1 MTLIGELPPIGV
13 MNNNYNR
20 SRHGIHNLSRPEVV
34 ADPRRYIDA
43 IAELGPLFFD
53 EVGKVWVCSGHA
65 ESKSILADHR
75 RFSSTRVHD
84 PAELSARGFDEAAE
98 VAEIIREQLLFT
110 DPPKQTRVR
119 DAMRGAFT
127 KAAVEELDTKLKALV
142 DAALATLPERG
153 DVDVAAGYAANF
165 PPRLVTLL
173 LGMPGREDDATRWA
187 DGYERLIGS
196 LSSLPHLRDKEILPV
211 LREAMAAFADEVRQ
225 RRLGGGDDLI
235 ATLTGQLLTG
245 EPSAEDAALAEH
257 VIAANC
263 LVLVAGGYQTL
274 TQLITTGVRLLAEYP
289 DQQQLLRDDP
299 SLIDGAIDEFLRLD
313 GSSQYVA
320 RQATANME
328 IAGVNIAQGDTVLV
342 HLAAANLDPRV
353 FGDPRKLDITRRDA
367 KHLGFGLGRHY
378 CVGAPLAERMARWAI
393 LGFLERYPEYGTA
406 DRPDALVWGRHANT
420 RCPAHAWLRVGPD
433 PEPAPAQVP
442 GPRAET
448 VVVVPVPVHDAA
460 LPAAPARPVE
470 AVTAAAR
477 PAPVATDL
485 DRHRQVEEWNNTTTP
500 LPAHNGWHH
509 LVEYWARLTPDATAV
524 EDETGAHT
532 YRELDERANALAAV
546 LRTHNVQPGS
556 VVGVFVDRCADLALV
571 ALAIAKAGGAF
582 LLADPDSPPERLR
595 AMADESRA
603 ELIIASAS
611 TRPRLDTID
620 LATTVLVPDTR
631 ARAEHPPN
639 TGANLGTT
647 AYVVFTSGTTGR
659 PKGIAIDH
667 ESVVNLHGAQRHV
680 LRVAPTDRVLQFLS
694 PNFDGCFFEVLAALS
709 AGATLVFAA
718 PSRLVVGPP
727 LLRTLR
733 DRRVTMVVCTPSVWA
748 ALPDDPLPDLRI
760 ACAAG
765 ERLPAPVAARWFA
778 PNRRFLN
785 LYGPA
790 ETAVWATWHEVTDPV
805 TAPPIGR
812 PVANKR
818 VYVVDEHLTPAGIGE
833 SGELCI
839 GGIGV
844 GRYLSQPHLMQQRF
858 AVDPFA
864 TRTGELMYR
873 TGDIGRRLP
882 DGSLEYL
889 GRRDRQV
896 KIRGQRIELEEV
908 ERVLETAPGVRECA
922 VSAHEGKLT
931 ATIVPAGASIDEAEI
946 RQYLAARLH
955 SGMMPATMVTVATLP
970 RTAVGKR
977 QQPLA
982 STAGPDSQAVPAP
995 VEPVPVTVARPPVA
1009 TPPAPPT
1016 APVRTEESVPAGEAT
1031 SLATWRLSR
1040 IFAECLDIPA
1050 QTVRTDTD
1058 FFSIGGDSLAL
1069 SELIARTEEEFGVEL
1084 DIDELLAKPAPG
1096 PLAESVLGGG
1106 TVDRALLDGLREH
1119 ASETALDPA
1128 PAVEDGAAPAL
1139 EVLAESAQPAG
1150 TAVLVHGTM
1159 DRASAFR
1166 RVAGKL
1172 KGWSVLGY
1180 DRRGW
1185 AGSRELGHAGL
1196 TLDDHV
1202 ADLVRVLRTLDK
1214 PVVAGHSYGGLI
1226 AVCAAARHPE
1236 LVGSVVAY
1244 EPPLRW
1250 FPWWPADEQWQRVV
1264 SEQADNGPAAV
1275 AAALITAVTGRPVAG
1290 GGDEAELAADGAAVL
1305 TEMTDP
1311 GVDAPSFE
1319 PAAVGVPLL
1328 VAAGGKSL
1336 SHHREVSVRLA
1347 DLAPHGTF
1355 VDVPGAR
1362 HVGHVT
1368 HAAQFAKLVEQSARG

>member
-1 MTLIGELPPIGV
+1 MTLIGDLNPIGV
-13 MNNNYNR
+13 MKNSYNR

-34 ADPRRYIDA
+34 ADPYRYIDA
-43 IAELGPLFFD
+43 IAELGPMFFD
-53 EVGKVWVCSGHA
+53 EVGKVWVCSGHTEA
-65 ESKSILADHR
+65 KTVLGDHR

-84 PAELSARGFDEAAE
+84 PAELAARGFGEAAE

-127 KAAVEELDTKLKALV
+127 KAAVEGLDTQLKALV
-142 DAALATLPERG
+142 DTALATLPERG
-153 DVDVAAGYAANF
+153 DVDVAAGYAATF

-211 LREAMAAFADEVRQ
+211 LREAMAVFADEVKQ
-225 RRLGGGDDLI
+225 RRHNGGDDLI
-235 ATLTGQLLTG
+235 AMLTGDLLAG
-245 EPSAEDAALAEH
+245 EPSEQDAALAEH

-274 TQLITTGVRLLAEYP
+274 TQLITTGVRMLAEYP

-299 SLIDGAIDEFLRLD
+299 SLIEGAIDEFLRLD

-320 RQATANME
+320 RQATEKIE
-328 IAGVNIAQGDTVLV
+328 IAGQDIAQGDTILV
-342 HLAAANLDPRV
+342 HLAAANLDPRT
-353 FGDPRKLDITRRDA
+353 FGEPRKLDITRHEA

-378 CVGAPLAERMARWAI
+378 CAGAPLAERMARWAI
-393 LGFLERYPEYGTA
+393 LGFLERYPEYGPA

-420 RCPAHAWLRVGPD
+420 RCPAHAWLRVGPA
-433 PEPAPAQVP
+433 PEPRAPEVPDPRAANPQAAQV
-442 GPRAET
+442 T
-448 VVVVPVPVHDAA
+448 
-460 LPAAPARPVE
+460 PAAQPVAVPAVAAPVE
-470 AVTAAAR
+470 PVAAAPQ
-477 PAPVATDL
+477 PAPVPTDL
-485 DRHRQVEEWNNTTTP
+485 DRHRQVEEWNNTTSR

-509 LVEYWARLTPDATAV
+509 LVEYWAHLTPKATAI
-524 EDETGAHT
+524 EDETGTHT
-532 YRELDERANALAAV
+532 YRELDQRANALAAL

-556 VVGVFVDRCADLALV
+556 VVGVFVDRSADLALV

-582 LLADPDSPPERLR
+582 LLADPDSPTERLR

-603 ELIIASAS
+603 DLIIASPT

-620 LATTVLVPDTR
+620 LPATILVPDTR
-631 ARAEHPPN
+631 PRAEHPPN

-667 ESVVNLHGAQRHV
+667 ESVVNLHAAQRHV

-694 PNFDGCFFEVLAALS
+694 PNFDGCFFEILAALS

-727 LLRTLR
+727 LFRTLR
-733 DRRVTMVVCTPSVWA
+733 DRRVSTVVFTPSVWA
-748 ALPDDPLPDLRI
+748 ALPEDPLPDLRI

-765 ERLPAPVAARWFA
+765 ERLPAPVAARWAA
-778 PNRRFLN
+778 PGRRFLN

-818 VYVVDEHLTPAGIGE
+818 VYVVDEHLMPVGIGE

-858 AVDPFA
+858 SVDPFA

-922 VSAHEGKLT
+922 VSAQEGKLT
-931 ATIVPAGASIDEAEI
+931 ATIVPLGENIDETEI
-946 RQYLAARLH
+946 RQYLSARLH

-982 STAGPDSQAVPAP
+982 STAAPDAV
-995 VEPVPVTVARPPVA
+995 PVPVDPVPATLAPPVA
-1009 TPPAPPT
+1009 APPPEP
-1016 APVRTEESVPAGEAT
+1016 ARTEEPASAGEAS

-1058 FFSIGGDSLAL
+1058 FFSVGGDSLAL
-1069 SELIARTEEEFGVEL
+1069 SELIASTEEEFGVEL

-1096 PLAESVLGGG
+1096 PLAESVLGAA
-1106 TVDRALLDGLREH
+1106 TVDQSLLDALREH
-1119 ASETALDPA
+1119 GSATVFDP
-1128 PAVEDGAAPAL
+1128 PAIEDGEPPAL

-1172 KGWSVLGY
+1172 KGWSVFGY

-1185 AGSRELGHAGL
+1185 GGSRELGREGL

-1250 FPWWPADEQWQRVV
+1250 FPWWPADEEWERVV
-1264 SEQADNGPAAV
+1264 SEQKDNGPAAV
-1275 AAALITAVTGRPVAG
+1275 AAALITAVTGRPVPG

-1319 PAAVGVPLL
+1319 PAAVSVPLL

-1355 VDVPGAR
+1355 ADVPAAR
-1362 HVGHVT
+1362 HIGHVT
-1368 HAAQFAKLVEQSARG
+1368 HAAQFAKLVERAARG

>member
-1 MTLIGELPPIGV
+1 
-13 MNNNYNR
+13 
-20 SRHGIHNLSRPEVV
+20 
-34 ADPRRYIDA
+34 
-43 IAELGPLFFD
+43 
-53 EVGKVWVCSGHA
+53 
-65 ESKSILADHR
+65 
-75 RFSSTRVHD
+75 
-84 PAELSARGFDEAAE
+84 
-98 VAEIIREQLLFT
+98 
-110 DPPKQTRVR
+110 
-119 DAMRGAFT
+119 
-127 KAAVEELDTKLKALV
+127 
-142 DAALATLPERG
+142 
-153 DVDVAAGYAANF
+153 VAAAPQSAA
-165 PPRLVTLL
+165 
-173 LGMPGREDDATRWA
+173 
-187 DGYERLIGS
+187 
-196 LSSLPHLRDKEILPV
+196 
-211 LREAMAAFADEVRQ
+211 
-225 RRLGGGDDLI
+225 
-235 ATLTGQLLTG
+235 
-245 EPSAEDAALAEH
+245 
-257 VIAANC
+257 
-263 LVLVAGGYQTL
+263 
-274 TQLITTGVRLLAEYP
+274 
-289 DQQQLLRDDP
+289 
-299 SLIDGAIDEFLRLD
+299 
-313 GSSQYVA
+313 
-320 RQATANME
+320 
-328 IAGVNIAQGDTVLV
+328 
-342 HLAAANLDPRV
+342 
-353 FGDPRKLDITRRDA
+353 
-367 KHLGFGLGRHY
+367 
-378 CVGAPLAERMARWAI
+378 
-393 LGFLERYPEYGTA
+393 
-406 DRPDALVWGRHANT
+406 
-420 RCPAHAWLRVGPD
+420 
-433 PEPAPAQVP
+433 
-442 GPRAET
+442 
-448 VVVVPVPVHDAA
+448 
-460 LPAAPARPVE
+460 
-470 AVTAAAR
+470 
-477 PAPVATDL
+477 VATDL
-485 DRHRQVEEWNNTTTP
+485 DRHRQVEEWNNTTSR

-509 LVEYWARLTPDATAV
+509 LVEYWAHLTPDATAI

-532 YRELDERANALAAV
+532 YRELDQRANALAAL

-556 VVGVFVDRCADLALV
+556 VVGVFVDRSADLALV

-603 ELIIASAS
+603 EVVIASPA

-620 LATTVLVPDTR
+620 LPATILVPDTR
-631 ARAEHPPN
+631 AHAAHPPN

-667 ESVVNLHGAQRHV
+667 ESVVNLHAAQRHV

-694 PNFDGCFFEVLAALS
+694 PNFDGCFFEILAALS
-709 AGATLVFAA
+709 TGATLVFAA

-733 DRRVTMVVCTPSVWA
+733 DRRVSTVVFTPSVWA

-765 ERLPAPVAARWFA
+765 ERLPAPVAARWSA
-778 PNRRFLN
+778 PGRRFLN

-805 TAPPIGR
+805 TAPAIGR

-818 VYVVDEHLTPAGIGE
+818 VYVVDEHLMPVGIGE

-882 DGSLEYL
+882 DGALEYL

-922 VSAHEGKLT
+922 VSAHEGRLT
-931 ATIVPAGASIDEAEI
+931 ATIVPAGENIDEADI
-946 RQYLAARLH
+946 RQYLSARLH

-982 STAGPDSQAVPAP
+982 STATPDVQAVTVPAP
-995 VEPVPVTVARPPVA
+995 A
-1009 TPPAPPT
+1009 PPAQPVV
-1016 APVRTEESVPAGEAT
+1016 APARTEAPASAGEGAAS

-1069 SELIARTEEEFGVEL
+1069 SALIARTEEEFGVEL

-1096 PLAESVLGGG
+1096 PLAESVLGAA
-1106 TVDRALLDGLREH
+1106 TVDRSLLDSLREH
-1119 ASETALDPA
+1119 AIATVLDPP
-1128 PAVEDGAAPAL
+1128 PAIEDGEPPGI
-1139 EVLAESAQPAG
+1139 ETLAESAQPAG

-1172 KGWSVLGY
+1172 KGWSVFGY

-1185 AGSRELGHAGL
+1185 AGSRALGREDL

-1202 ADLVRVLRTLDK
+1202 ADLVRVLRTLDR
-1214 PVVAGHSYGGLI
+1214 PVVAGHSYGGLV

-1250 FPWWPADEQWQRVV
+1250 FPWWPDDEEWQRVV
-1264 SEQADNGPAAV
+1264 SEQEANGPAAV
-1275 AAALITAVTGRPVAG
+1275 AAALITAVTGRPVPG
-1290 GGDEAELAADGAAVL
+1290 GGDAAELAADGAAVL

-1311 GVDAPSFE
+1311 GVDGPSFE

-1355 VDVPGAR
+1355 ADVPGAR
-1362 HVGHVT
+1362 HIGHVT
-1368 HAAQFAKLVEQSARG
+1368 HAAQFAKLVESAPRR